1 MSVMTVS
8 DMGLRGWIFDLDG
21 TLTVAQHDFP
31 AIRRELG
38 VPADEDILEYLGRLP
53 LAERRQLNEQLDAIE
68 LRLAQEVA
76 PAPGAAELI
85 RALHERDLR
94 LGILTRNLRQVAMA
108 SLDRIGVLDCFDPE
122 AILGRDDAPPK
133 PAPDGIHRLLAD
145 WQLNVTEAV
154 MVGDFR
160 FDLEAGRAAGCRTCL
175 VYPQNSWPELADL
188 HVEDCH
194 ALLGVIGSP
203 HSRG

>member
-1 MSVMTVS
+1 MHFA
-8 DMGLRGWIFDLDG
+8 GWIFDLDG

-38 VPADEDILEYLGRLP
+38 IPADEDILEHLGKLP
-53 LAERRQLNEQLDAIE
+53 IAERQRLNEQLDAIE

-85 RALHERDLR
+85 RELHRRDLR

-108 SLDRIGVLDCFDPE
+108 SLDRIGVLDCFHPQD
-122 AILGRDDAPPK
+122 IIGRDDAPPK

-145 WQLNVTEAV
+145 WQLTEAEAV

-160 FDLEAGRAAGCRTCL
+160 FDLEAGRAAGCHTCL
-175 VYPQNSWPELADL
+175 VHPENSWPELTDL
-188 HVEDCH
+188 HVADCH
-194 ALLGVIGSP
+194 ALLARLP
-203 HSRG
+203 

>member
-1 MSVMTVS
+1 MQQI
-8 DMGLRGWIFDLDG
+8 RGWIFDLDG

-38 VPADEDILEYLGRLP
+38 IPADEDILTHLGRLP
-53 LAERRQLNEQLDAIE
+53 IVERQRLNDQLDAIE
-68 LRLAQEVA
+68 QRLAAEVE

-85 RALHERDLR
+85 RALHAGGPR
-94 LGILTRNLRQVAMA
+94 LGILTRNLHRVAVA
-108 SLDRIGVLDCFDPE
+108 PLQPIGRPDRFPPDHI
-122 AILGRDDAPPK
+122 IGRDEAPPK

-145 WQLNVTEAV
+145 WQLGEAEAV

-175 VYPQNSWPELADL
+175 VFPDNTWPELTDL
-188 HVEDCH
+188 HVPDCH
-194 ALLGVIGSP
+194 TLLA
-203 HSRG
+203 RL

>member
-1 MSVMTVS
+1 MHFS
-8 DMGLRGWIFDLDG
+8 GWIFDLDG

-38 VPADEDILEYLGRLP
+38 VPADEDILEHLGKLP
-53 LAERRQLNEQLDAIE
+53 IAERQRLNEQLDAIE

-85 RALHERDLR
+85 RELHRRDLR

-108 SLDRIGVLDCFDPE
+108 SLDRIGVLDCFQPQD
-122 AILGRDDAPPK
+122 ILGRDDAPAK
-133 PAPDGIHRLLAD
+133 PAPDGIHRLLRD
-145 WQLNVTEAV
+145 WQLTETEAV

-160 FDLEAGRAAGCRTCL
+160 FDLEAGRAAGCHTCL
-175 VYPQNSWPELADL
+175 VHPENSWPELTDL
-188 HVEDCH
+188 HVADCR
-194 ALLGVIGSP
+194 ALLARLQSQ
-203 HSRG
+203 

>member
-1 MSVMTVS
+1 MHFP
-8 DMGLRGWIFDLDG
+8 GWIFDLDG

-38 VPADEDILEYLGRLP
+38 VPADEDILEHLGKLP
-53 LAERRQLNEQLDAIE
+53 IAERQRLNEQLDAIE

-85 RALHERDLR
+85 RELHRRGLR

-108 SLDRIGVLDCFDPE
+108 SLDRIGVLDCFHPQD
-122 AILGRDDAPPK
+122 ILGRDDAPAK
-133 PAPDGIHRLLAD
+133 PAPDGIHRLLSD
-145 WQLNVTEAV
+145 WQLAETEAV

-160 FDLEAGRAAGCRTCL
+160 FDLEAGRAAGCHTCL
-175 VYPQNSWPELADL
+175 VHPDNSWPELTDL
-188 HVEDCH
+188 HVADCR
-194 ALLGVIGSP
+194 ALLAWLQSQ
-203 HSRG
+203 

>member
-1 MSVMTVS
+1 MQ
-8 DMGLRGWIFDLDG
+8 LLGWIFDLDG

-38 VPADEDILEYLGRLP
+38 IPADEDILEHLGTLP
-53 LAERRQLNEQLDAIE
+53 IAERQRLNEQLDAIE

-85 RALHERDLR
+85 RELHRRELR

-108 SLDRIGVLDCFDPE
+108 SLDRIGVLDCFQSQD
-122 AILGRDDAPPK
+122 ILGRDDAPAK
-133 PAPDGIHRLLAD
+133 PAPDGIHRLLTD
-145 WQLNVTEAV
+145 WQLTETEAV

-160 FDLEAGRAAGCRTCL
+160 FDLEAGRAAGCHTCL
-175 VYPQNSWPELADL
+175 VHPENSWPELTDL
-188 HVEDCH
+188 HVPDCH
-194 ALLGVIGSP
+194 ALLA
-203 HSRG
+203 RLQ

>member
-8 DMGLRGWIFDLDG
+8 ETQLRGWIFDLDG

-38 VPADEDILEYLGRLP
+38 VPADVDILAYLGTLP
-53 LAERRQLNEQLDAIE
+53 IAERQRLNQQLDDIE
-68 LRLAQEVA
+68 LRLAREVA

-85 RALHERDLR
+85 RELHQRDVR

-108 SLDRIGVLDCFDPE
+108 SLDRIGVLDCFVSQD
-122 AILGRDDAPPK
+122 ILGRDDALPK

-145 WQLNVTEAV
+145 WQLRETEAV

-160 FDLEAGRAAGCRTCL
+160 FDLEAGRAAGCHTCL
-175 VYPQNSWPELADL
+175 VLPENSWPELTDL
-188 HVEDCH
+188 HVADCCSLL
-194 ALLGVIGSP
+194 ALLQP
-203 HSRG
+203 R

>member
-1 MSVMTVS
+1 MRI
-8 DMGLRGWIFDLDG
+8 RGWIFDLDG

-38 VPADEDILEYLGRLP
+38 IPAGEDILDYLGRLP
-53 LAERRQLNEQLDAIE
+53 ISERQQLNEQLDAIE

-85 RALHERDLR
+85 RELHGRELQ

-108 SLDRIGVLDCFDPE
+108 SLEKIGVLDCFHPPN
-122 AILGRDDAPPK
+122 ILGRDDAPPK

-145 WQLNVTEAV
+145 WQLTEVETV
-154 MVGDFR
+154 MVGDFH
-160 FDLEAGRAAGCRTCL
+160 FDLEAGRAAGCHTCL
-175 VYPQNSWPELADL
+175 VYPENSWPELTDL
-188 HVEDCH
+188 HMVDCH
-194 ALLGVIGSP
+194 ALLAHVRSL
-203 HSRG
+203 